1 MRKANDMSMDNPFV
15 TKGYA
20 GPEYFCDRVNETQQ
34 LVELTTNGNNIALIS
49 PRRVGK
55 TDLIHHCFGQ
65 PEIRERYYTFHID
78 IYATT
83 SMRDFVNV
91 FGKAILDELK
101 PKGRTTWERFLNILR
116 SVRSEIT
123 YDITGTPSWSIGLGD
138 ITNPS
143 ATLDEIFTYL
153 NTADKPCMVAIDEF
167 QQITKYTDGVNVEA
181 TIRTYMQKCINAT
194 FIFAG
199 SQRHLMGEIFTSPSR
214 PFYQS
219 VLIMN
224 LQPISIDKYV
234 EFAQRQF
241 AKYGKRIDPEVVME
255 VYNMF
260 DAVTSCIQ
268 RVLNV
273 LFLKTPQGGAC
284 TVDMVQGAVD
294 YIIAL
299 FSETYETLLEKIPE
313 KQREVLRAI
322 ANAGQAREVTGK
334 NFITR
339 YRLQTASVVSAALRG
354 LLEKDFVT
362 QDKDVYSVYDP
373 FFAFWLKQRE

>member
-34 LVELTTNGNNIALIS
+34 LVELTTNGNNMALIS

-322 ANAGQAREVTGK
+322 ANAGQARGVTGK